1 MTVSD
6 GVSASLWRE
15 RCDKETSMARLVKH
29 DRQGPYKLDR
39 DGETLWICGCGLSL
53 DKPFCDAT
61 HLKTRDEEEGALYV

>member
-1 MTVSD
+1 
-6 GVSASLWRE
+6 
-15 RCDKETSMARLVKH
+15 MARLVKH